1 MGEGKHPAREQG
13 TGRPHLATL
22 SSERPLKL
30 YPQSLA
36 GKSFKVDSR
45 FGGGHSIVGLLI
57 ARLDGQSQDS

>member
-1 MGEGKHPAREQG
+1 MGEGKDPHREQG

-30 YPQSLA
+30 YPKSLA

-45 FGGGHSIVGLLI
+45 FGQGLSICRTANCMV
-57 ARLDGQSQDS
+57 